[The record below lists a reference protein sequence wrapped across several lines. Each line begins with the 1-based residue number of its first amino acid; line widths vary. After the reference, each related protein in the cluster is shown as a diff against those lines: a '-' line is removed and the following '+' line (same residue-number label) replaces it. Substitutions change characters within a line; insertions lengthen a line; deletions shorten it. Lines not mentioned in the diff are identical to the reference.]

1 MALTRRHWIAGLAG
15 GLCAQAAAPQGYFDP
30 LIAAMQVEWPR
41 NETLHFVAHGH
52 SVPAG
57 YFKTPDVR
65 TFDSYPHL
73 FHSGLKHRFPHAV
86 LNMIVT
92 AKGGEDSQ
100 SGAARFDRDV
110 LALHPKLVTID
121 YGLNDRGMGL
131 ERARANW
138 SAMIRKCVDRGVK
151 VMLLTPTGDS
161 RVANFLDDGDLLS
174 RHAAQIREL
183 AEEFR
188 LPLVDSH
195 RIYQEHV
202 RNGGAITE
210 LLSQVNHPNRAGHER
225 IAKEMLRQFGI
236 GS

>member
-1 MALTRRHWIAGLAG
+1 MAISRRQWFAALAG
-15 GLCAQAAAPQGYFDP
+15 AVGARGAAPRGYFDA
-30 LIAAMQVEWPR
+30 LIADLKREWPG

-57 YFKTPDVR
+57 YFRTPDVR

-73 FHSGLKHRFPHAV
+73 FHTGLKQRFPHAV

-92 AKGGEDSQ
+92 ARGGENSD
-100 SGAARFDRDV
+100 SGAARFERDV
-110 LALHPKLVTID
+110 LALRPRLVTID
-121 YGLNDRGMGL
+121 YGLNDRGIGL
-131 ERARANW
+131 DRARSSW
-138 SAMIRKCVDRGVK
+138 SAMIRKCLDRDVK
-151 VMLLTPTGDS
+151 LMLLTPTGDS
-161 RVANFLDDGDLLS
+161 RVANFLDDIELLS

-195 RIYQEHV
+195 RIYQDHV
-202 RNGGAITE
+202 RNGGAIGD

-225 IAKEMLRQFGI
+225 IASAMLQQFE
-236 GS
+236 

>member
-1 MALTRRHWIAGLAG
+1 MLGALSGACTR
-15 GLCAQAAAPQGYFDP
+15 AAAPAGYFDA

-41 NETLHFVAHGH
+41 NETLHLVAHGH

-73 FHSGLKHRFPHAV
+73 FHAGLKQRFPHAV

-92 AKGGEDSQ
+92 AKGGEHSE
-100 SGAARFDRDV
+100 SGATRFERDV
-110 LALHPKLVTID
+110 LAVNPKLVTID
-121 YGLNDRGMGL
+121 YGLNDRGIGL
-131 ERARANW
+131 DRARACW
-138 SAMIRKCVDRGVK
+138 SFMIRKSIEAGAK

-161 RVANFLDDGDLLS
+161 RVANFLDDAELLT

-183 AEEFR
+183 ADDFR

-195 RIYQEHV
+195 RLYQDHI
-202 RNGGAITE
+202 RRGGAITD

-225 IAKEMLRQFGI
+225 IARAMLGHFGI
-236 GS
+236 T

>member
-1 MALTRRHWIAGLAG
+1 MALTRRQWIAGGASC
-15 GLCAQAAAPQGYFDP
+15 LCTQAAAPAGYLDP

-73 FHSGLKHRFPHAV
+73 FHAGLKQRFPHAV

-100 SGAARFDRDV
+100 AGAARFDRDV
-110 LALHPKLVTID
+110 LALQPRLVTID
-121 YGLNDRGMGL
+121 YGLNDRGIGL
-131 ERARANW
+131 DRARANW
-138 SAMIRKCVDRGVK
+138 SAMIRKCIDRDVK
-151 VMLLTPTGDS
+151 LILLTPTGDS
-161 RVANFLDDGDLLS
+161 RVANFLDDTELLS

-183 AEEFR
+183 ADEFR

-195 RIYQEHV
+195 RIFREHI
-202 RNGGAITE
+202 RNGGAIND

-225 IAKEMLRQFGI
+225 IAVEMLRCFGI
-236 GS
+236 L